1 MKYIADAGALIA
13 LMNQDD
19 QHHDWAVTTL
29 AQLPRPWLVCEAVL
43 AEAAAVTGQPLA
55 LARELAA
62 GELELAFDLER
73 QIAPLVKLLE
83 RYADRGMNLA
93 DACVVRM
100 SELYPRH
107 TVITVDRRATSPSID
122 ATSAKACRSAHR
134 ICEPPRSNCAMPNE

>member
-1 MKYIADAGALIA
+1 MKYIADAGALVA

-43 AEAAAVTGQPLA
+43 A
-55 LARELAA
+55 A

-73 QIAPLVKLLE
+73 QIAPVVKLLE
-83 RYADRGMNLA
+83 RYADREMDLA

-100 SELYPRH
+100 SEFYPRH

-122 ATSAKACRSAHR
+122 ATSAKSCRSAHR
-134 ICEPPRSNCAMPNE
+134 ICEPPRSNFAMPNE